1 MKLKTL
7 LFGAVAGLLLT
18 ACGGGLSPEDTTKAF
33 VQALADG
40 ECDKAVEMSV
50 ESAKETVQAQLEAG
64 CEKYTTEIT
73 SVTCEDGGEDAIAEG
88 EGVDQKKCK
97 CTEKREG
104 GIDMTYLYYLKNV
117 DGTWKVASYGKDGG
131 DMGGLEDLGGVE

>member
-73 SVTCEDGGEDAIAEG
+73 SVTCEEGTEDA
-88 EGVDQKKCK
+88 KKCK

-104 GIDMTYLYYLKNV
+104 GMDMTYKYDLKNV

-131 DMGGLEDLGGVE
+131 DMGGLEDLGGLE

>member
-73 SVTCEDGGEDAIAEG
+73 SVTCEEGTEDA
-88 EGVDQKKCK
+88 KKCK

-104 GIDMTYLYYLKNV
+104 GMDMTYIYYLKNV
-117 DGTWKVASYGKDGG
+117 DGTWKVSSYGKDGG
-131 DMGGLEDLGGVE
+131 DMGGLEDLGGAE

>member
-73 SVTCEDGGEDAIAEG
+73 SVTCEEGSEDAAASGSAPE
-88 EGVDQKKCK
+88 DAKKCK

-104 GIDMTYLYYLKNV
+104 GMDMTYIYYLKNV
-117 DGTWKVASYGKDGG
+117 DGTWKVSSYGKDGG
-131 DMGGLEDLGGVE
+131 DMGGLEDLGGL